1 MATKK
6 APSKSSAKKTTTKKT
21 SKKAPAVSQY
31 TIKESFR
38 PTKNNPPF
46 FTFKITIQTI
56 YWTILVAVIIF
67 LQLMIIKEQIKAA
80 EATQQATRVMQI
92 HKSF

>member
-6 APSKSSAKKTTTKKT
+6 APAKRSTKKT
-21 SKKAPAVSQY
+21 PSKTLPSQY
-31 TIKESFR
+31 SIKESFR

-56 YWTILVAVIIF
+56 YWTILVALIIF
-67 LQLMIIKEQIKAA
+67 LQLMIIKEQLKAA
-80 EATQQATRVMQI
+80 EATQEANQTIEMNKTRY
-92 HKSF
+92 